1 MLGFLIYKMLSS
13 LAAILPLR
21 IAYLIADCI
30 SLVSFAVCRS
40 RTRNLMSN
48 LAIAL
53 QASRQEPDKQKISR
67 LALAATINFG
77 RAVVDT
83 LKIQDVEKIKN
94 RFEIRGIENLDAALA
109 KGRGAVVATAHLGS
123 WEIGGALLSRMGY
136 RIASVAGQQFNA
148 LLSRFVIQSKTK
160 SGIMVFSAKQI
171 FSIFRELRRGAIVV
185 LHIDG
190 DQFFGG
196 VPARFFNREV
206 MMPRGPA
213 ALARACG
220 SPLLCAVS
228 IRRKNKI
235 EIVFGE
241 EIPTDGRTD
250 LEITQ
255 SIVNVIESKI
265 ARNLDQWLMFR
276 RIWKE

>member
-1 MLGFLIYKMLSS
+1 MLGFLLYKILRG

-30 SLVSFAVCRS
+30 SLVSFAVFRS

-53 QASRQEPDKQKISR
+53 EASPQEPDKQKISR

-77 RAVVDT
+77 RTVVDT
-83 LKIQDVEKIKN
+83 LKIQDVERLKN
-94 RFEIRGIENLDAALA
+94 RFEIKGIENLDAALA
-109 KGRGAVVATAHLGS
+109 KGRGVVIATAHLGS
-123 WEIGGALLSRMGY
+123 WELAGALLSRMGY
-136 RIASVAGQQFNA
+136 RIATVAGQQFNA

-160 SGIMVFSAKQI
+160 SGIMVFSAQKI
-171 FSIFRELRRGAIVV
+171 LSIFRELRRGAVVV

-196 VPARFFNREV
+196 VPVRFFNREV

-213 ALARACG
+213 ALALACG

-228 IRRKNKI
+228 IRRKNRI
-235 EIVFGE
+235 EIIFEE
-241 EIPTDGRTD
+241 EIPTDGKTH

-255 SIVNVIESKI
+255 SVVNAIESKI
-265 ARNLDQWLMFR
+265 VRNLDQWLMFR